1 MTWSTAE
8 VMSETRARARSPG
21 LRMREFEALWNVG
34 LPDDIARIEALTIE
48 AAA

>member
-8 VMSETRARARSPG
+8 VMSETRARARSLG
-21 LRMREFEALWNVG
+21 LRVRVFETLWDVDMPTD
-34 LPDDIARIEALTIE
+34 LARLEALTIE